1 MNVFTNLLFLQG
13 HLADPHLFD
22 DEDDRYAKGYG
33 NRVASER
40 FFAPLGHHK
49 SAPARDTQEA
59 AVQPNPGLAL
69 AGCG

>member
-13 HLADPHLFD
+13 HLTDPHLFD

-40 FFAPLGHHK
+40 FFAPLGHARRDAREA
-49 SAPARDTQEA
+49 APA
-59 AVQPNPGLAL
+59 AVHLNPNLAIC
-69 AGCG
+69 GCG

>member
-33 NRVASER
+33 NRIASER

-49 SAPARDTQEA
+49 TVRTRDADAPQGLD
-59 AVQPNPGLAL
+59 LAL
-69 AGCG
+69 DGCR